1 MSATAGCLCSRARRR
16 RASSSARLAYIGTR
30 GLTNGGACSATTT
43 NDDDDDD
50 DATGEL
56 WGSLSL
62 RLEELVDL
70 AESESLISE
79 RTILAARR
87 RQEAVVA
94 QQLGRVAQMQAL
106 LRVLEDDSTAKIYR
120 ARG

>member
-1 MSATAGCLCSRARRR
+1 VSATAGCLCSRARRR

-43 NDDDDDD
+43 NDDDDD
-50 DATGEL
+50 AAAGEL
-56 WGSLSL
+56 WGPLSL
-62 RLEELVDL
+62 RLAELVDL
-70 AESESLISE
+70 AESEFLISE

-106 LRVLEDDSTAKIYR
+106 LRVLEDDATAKAFR